1 MNLES
6 QSSLASSA
14 YGQALNKSRSV
25 SQETS
30 QGQLYSNAP
39 IFPQDSFLQR
49 SVSQPVQPQAAYY
62 INAKHVSISGYVPPR
77 KQWPTW
83 KWPRWCNSTSAR
95 PTVLYDGANESTRRL
110 IPKQSSLGNEQL
122 TINLARIIK
131 FKFTSPQVIKNTVP
145 NIKP

>member
-1 MNLES
+1 MRLQSFFKES

-14 YGQALNKSRSV
+14 YGQALSKSRSV

-62 INAKHVSISGYVPPR
+62 INAKHVSIGGGYVPPGN
-77 KQWPTW
+77 TGGN
-83 KWPRWCNSTSAR
+83 NST
-95 PTVLYDGANESTRRL
+95 PPQDQYFMM
-110 IPKQSSLGNEQL
+110 EQMKEAMSRS
-122 TINLARIIK
+122 NLLSVRVVH
-131 FKFTSPQVIKNTVP
+131 F
-145 NIKP
+145 